1 MEEIV
6 ARLQQVDTITSVTAK
21 EKLLERAPLWTEEQ
35 AERALRAVEG
45 DLVDD
50 WGDLRAQTA
59 TLAEQA
65 DARLRERE
73 RAAGDSW

>member
-1 MEEIV
+1 M
-6 ARLQQVDTITSVTAK
+6 SPVTAK

-59 TLAEQA
+59 ALAEQA
-65 DARLRERE
+65 EARLRERE
-73 RAAGDSW
+73 RAGGDNW